1 MGFLKYGDDDIVRN
15 QNPLILGTAYNTIE
29 NLIPLDNLSVPDLSR
44 SLMNIYDN
52 QLDNRFVLSSIEDQ
66 YLTSPG
72 VLNTTNFNFDF
83 VSGVSTLTTVDFMER
98 VVNGITQ
105 RYVRLQ
111 PGVARFSTT
120 EFNGA
125 SRTIVNKPRIKLGE
139 RQIARALG
147 ISTQDGSEYVKI
159 NYSWIDKKYKI
170 KVQKVNPDLTVTT
183 LYLPGTVTDDAGLIA
198 DDGTGYNTTV
208 DMLTALYSSSVG
220 SSLNLLSSGI
230 PRLDL
235 ITIEPIFYIGSAGTY
250 YLRIGANGSFLC
262 DITAPTGNELA
273 LWTLVIASGTPWTVA
288 ATDARKFGQVAFGVG
303 ALACNTTGSDN
314 SAFGTNALCSNTNGI
329 SNSAFGSYALQY
341 DTTGFFNS
349 AFGSYALQCNTIGY
363 CNSAFGTNALY
374 YNTTGNQNSA
384 FGSFALGSNTTGTY
398 NAAFGSYA
406 LTCNITGSNNSAFGT
421 NALCSNTNGYFNSAF
436 GNYALQCNTT
446 GYFNSAFGGYALYLN
461 TTGTD
466 NSAFGYQALRYNT
479 TGSDNSAFGIY
490 ALYCNTTGN
499 ANSAFGTNALY
510 RNITGYNNSA
520 FGTNALSCNTI
531 GNSNS
536 AFGGCALSCN
546 TIGSNNSAFGTNAL
560 CSNTTGIFN
569 SAFGTNALSCN
580 TTGFYNSAF
589 GFYALSCN
597 TAGYCNSAFGSYAL
611 NCNTIGWS
619 NSAFGDCALYCNTTG
634 SANSAFG
641 IYALS
646 CNTTGNQ
653 NSAFGYQALYCNTT
667 GNVNSAFGSYALSFN
682 TTGYNN
688 SAFGIYALSCNTIG
702 SNNSA
707 FGNSALLN
715 NTTGINNSAFGMNA
729 LQNNSTG
736 INNTAFGKNSGYG
749 ALTNSYSTY
758 LGAYTCESTSDG
770 INYETVIGA
779 CACGYGSCSITLG
792 RTIDTVYIPGNFKAG
807 NTVIPSACS
816 VAMTASQFGNI
827 IIMTAS
833 GTTATLP
840 QINTV
845 SVGYDFYVKNASTGT
860 VTVATYSGDT
870 MDGVASLILNSYES
884 IIVVR
889 GGSTWSI
896 I

>member
-303 ALACNTTGSDN
+303 ALACNTTGSD
-314 SAFGTNALCSNTNGI
+314 
-329 SNSAFGSYALQY
+329 
-341 DTTGFFNS
+341 
-349 AFGSYALQCNTIGY
+349 
-363 CNSAFGTNALY
+363 
-374 YNTTGNQNSA
+374 
-384 FGSFALGSNTTGTY
+384 
-398 NAAFGSYA
+398 
-406 LTCNITGSNNSAFGT
+406 
-421 NALCSNTNGYFNSAF
+421 
-436 GNYALQCNTT
+436 
-446 GYFNSAFGGYALYLN
+446 
-461 TTGTD
+461 
-466 NSAFGYQALRYNT
+466 
-479 TGSDNSAFGIY
+479 
-490 ALYCNTTGN
+490 
-499 ANSAFGTNALY
+499 
-510 RNITGYNNSA
+510 
-520 FGTNALSCNTI
+520 
-531 GNSNS
+531 
-536 AFGGCALSCN
+536 
-546 TIGSNNSAFGTNAL
+546 
-560 CSNTTGIFN
+560 N